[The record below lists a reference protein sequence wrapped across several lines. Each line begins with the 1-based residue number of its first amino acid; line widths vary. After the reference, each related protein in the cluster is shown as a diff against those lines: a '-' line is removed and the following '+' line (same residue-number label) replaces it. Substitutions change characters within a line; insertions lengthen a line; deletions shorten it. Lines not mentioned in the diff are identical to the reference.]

1 GLLEVRGQ
9 DRVRSAAQARRYRHE
24 IRRSG
29 ERVRRVGRVGRLRIS
44 LILLLAAAAATLVF
58 RARIT
63 RSNPE
68 LIVGVLED
76 IPPHYAGQS
85 NSREVR
91 VLLRKSNDAWTAFP
105 SNCPDE
111 SCLRQAPSA
120 F

>member
-1 GLLEVRGQ
+1 
-9 DRVRSAAQARRYRHE
+9 RHE

-44 LILLLAAAAATLVF
+44 LILLLAAAAETLVF

-91 VLLRKSNDAWTAFP
+91 VLFRKSNDASTAFP
-105 SNCPDE
+105 SKMAGLWALWTPTPRR
-111 SCLRQAPSA
+111 SSLRMPTSDYKRCRLR
-120 F
+120 